1 MASNLNKK
9 LDRAR
14 NGPGLF
20 EITLGV
26 VLSIT
31 LGVLLAVLHLI
42 FKPVEV
48 VAKPPESA
56 EIGKVYFVEGAVNS
70 NKARQWQRKRQML
83 ADGASAD
90 VVFSEEELNAWMAT
104 ATPKAPQGA
113 AAAAST
119 AVVTPEK
126 INFRIQGGVL
136 QVGVQSKVALLGLT
150 LPLVVQTR
158 GKFVQGSAGFRFT
171 ADEFYIGSLPAHMLP
186 GVVPA
191 IMDRIVN
198 AQELPEDL
206 KTTWSKLKLVAVEDN
221 SLHLALP

>member
-1 MASNLNKK
+1 MASNKK
-9 LDRAR
+9 IDRAR

-31 LGVLLAVLHLI
+31 LGVLLAVVHLI

-48 VAKPPESA
+48 VAKPPESV
-56 EIGKVYFVEGAVNS
+56 ESGKVYFIEGASNS

-83 ADGASAD
+83 ADGAAAD
-90 VVFSEEELNAWMAT
+90 VVFSEEELNAWMAS
-104 ATPKAPQGA
+104 ATPKPPQGA
-113 AAAAST
+113 AAAQTVMVA
-119 AVVTPEK
+119 PEK

-136 QVGVQSKVALLGLT
+136 QVGVLSKVAVLGLT
-150 LPLVVQTR
+150 QDLVVQTR
-158 GKFVQGSAGFRFT
+158 GKFVPGNGGYRFT
-171 ADEFYIGSLPAHMLP
+171 ADEFYIGSLPAHIVP
-186 GVVPA
+186 GLVPL
-191 IMDRIVN
+191 IMERLLSS
-198 AQELPEDL
+198 QELPDDL